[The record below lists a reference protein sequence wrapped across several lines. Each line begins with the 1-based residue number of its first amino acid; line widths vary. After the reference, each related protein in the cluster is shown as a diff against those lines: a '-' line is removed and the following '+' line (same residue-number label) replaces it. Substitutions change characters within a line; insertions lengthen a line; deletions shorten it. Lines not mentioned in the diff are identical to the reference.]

1 MDNRPS
7 ASKVAIPRLGHDRK
21 SPQNRHGKSRARKA
35 CDNCRKRKVR
45 RDCLKEFVS
54 RTLGIASLIPSR
66 ATEQNSELIA
76 LLKDLATHVDDGGKK
91 KIDELFNSL
100 RDNSSTHT
108 PTIALETLRK
118 RSREGSL
125 ANKGSRYDPSLRE
138 TRISRLV
145 SLNNNLNLLDKD
157 LLRSRKLRATSFFRQ
172 NSEVQWLRGL
182 KSQVESA
189 SLGRTPDGLPYRP
202 PGSSRAY
209 TSPIPAM
216 TRSVLRKPRA
226 DCWRT
231 RTTGSSKTMT
241 FNDGVTTRRADY
253 YGSRAIL
260 AKAK

>member
-1 MDNRPS
+1 MPCIYS
-7 ASKVAIPRLGHDRK
+7 
-21 SPQNRHGKSRARKA
+21 Q
-35 CDNCRKRKVR
+35 VR
-45 RDCLKEFVS
+45 RDCLKE
-54 RTLGIASLIPSR
+54 

-138 TRISRLV
+138 TRIS
-145 SLNNNLNLLDKD
+145 
-157 LLRSRKLRATSFFRQ
+157 SFFRQ